1 MKKIALFIVL
11 MIITLGTF
19 AQSAN
24 DKRGFIGVVNATSKQ
39 TIRPEGKENSAVNVA
54 IEFSGRSIIIEGDTY
69 EIVKKAFD
77 GKNTTVFTCTKRRGT
92 FDISYSAGQS
102 IQVVDT
108 SNKDLIT
115 VYQNLKE

>member
-1 MKKIALFIVL
+1 MKKIALFIAL
-11 MIITLGTF
+11 MIFSAGTF
-19 AQSAN
+19 AQSAY
-24 DKRGFIGVVNATSKQ
+24 DKRGFVGVVNASSKQ

-54 IEFSGRSIIIEGDTY
+54 IEFTSRTIVIEGDTY

-77 GKNTTVFTCTKRRGT
+77 GKNTTVFTCSKRRGT
-92 FDISYSAGQS
+92 FDISYSAGNS

-108 SNKDLIT
+108 SNKDIIT